1 MDFLNT
7 WEKMINKVL
16 ACMLCVVVSLSHA
29 SAIEFENDT
38 FCLAQNIYF
47 EAGNQPLAGRIAV
60 GQVTLNRKDNDQFPN
75 SVCGVVYQAKM
86 KSNWRNEIIPI
97 RNQCQF
103 SWFCDGKSDA
113 PTDSRTWTESVWLA
127 NRILDNF
134 YPDITEG
141 ALWYHADSVR
151 PYWSKQLNRTV
162 TIDNHLF
169 YN

>member
-1 MDFLNT
+1 M
-7 WEKMINKVL
+7 NKVL
-16 ACMLCVVVSLSHA
+16 PSLFLPLILFI
-29 SAIEFENDT
+29 SAFTILPAAEHVNVEDDE

-60 GQVTLNRKDNDQFPN
+60 GQVTLNRKDDNQFPS

-86 KSNWRNEIIPI
+86 RANWRNEIVPI
-97 RNQCQF
+97 RNKCQF
-103 SWFCDGKSDA
+103 SWYCDGKSDV
-113 PTDSRTWTESVWLA
+113 PTDSLTWTESLWLA
-127 NRILDNF
+127 NRILDNY

-141 ALWYHADSVR
+141 ALWYHADMVT

>member
-1 MDFLNT
+1 MKTKDIIYILKLN
-7 WEKMINKVL
+7 WIVILFFILL
-16 ACMLCVVVSLSHA
+16 AVVPLFA
-29 SAIEFENDT
+29 AEFEDDT
-38 FCLAQNIYF
+38 HCLAQNIYF

-60 GQVTLNRKDNDQFPN
+60 GQVTLNRRDNKQFPN

-97 RNQCQF
+97 RNKCQF
-103 SWFCDGKSDA
+103 SWFCDGKSDI
-113 PTDSRTWTESVWLA
+113 PTDSLTWSESIFLA
-127 NRILDNF
+127 NRILDNY

-141 ALWYHADSVR
+141 ALWYHADTVT